1 LNKAIQ
7 WVLPLDAFDLSS
19 GDMLMTDSKKTPPTG
34 GRVQIQVP
42 ANLEPVYANFA
53 LISNSASEIIIDL
66 AQIMPRMARAKVKTR
81 VVMTPMNAK
90 LFQRALTEHI
100 SRYEV
105 KFGEITIPEGT
116 SLADQ
121 LFRPSSDPEGPENE

>member
-1 LNKAIQ
+1 
-7 WVLPLDAFDLSS
+7 
-19 GDMLMTDSKKTPPTG
+19 MTDPKKTPPTG

-53 LISNSASEIIIDL
+53 LITNSPSEIIIDL
-66 AQIMPRMARAKVKTR
+66 AQVMPRIARAKVKTR

-90 LFQRALTEHI
+90 LFHRALTEHI
-100 SRYEV
+100 SRFEE
-105 KFGEITIPEGT
+105 KFGEIDIPEGT

-121 LFRPSSDPEGPENE
+121 LFRPPAESNGPENE